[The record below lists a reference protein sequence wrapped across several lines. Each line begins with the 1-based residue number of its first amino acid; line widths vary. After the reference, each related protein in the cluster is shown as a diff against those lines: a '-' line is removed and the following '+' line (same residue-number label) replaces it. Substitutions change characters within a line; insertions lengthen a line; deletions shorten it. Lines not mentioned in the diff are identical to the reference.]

1 MKLST
6 RKYAKRQVSWIRNK
20 LLPAV
25 FVAGGSTAAS
35 VEVDEGEVRG
45 GEEREVKMRAYVL
58 DATGTPVVRFPKPS
72 QSSVSSY

>member
-1 MKLST
+1 MKLAT

-25 FVAGGSTAAS
+25 FAAGGSTAAS

-58 DATGTPVVRFPKPS
+58 DATGTPLVYSSRPS
-72 QSSVSSY
+72 QL

>member
-25 FVAGGSTAAS
+25 FATGITAGD
-35 VEVDEGEVRG
+35 DEGGVGSG
-45 GEEREVKMRAYVL
+45 GVFDGEHDSGERRVQMRAYVL
-58 DATGTPVVRFPKPS
+58 DATGTLS
-72 QSSVSSY
+72 ASTS

>member
-25 FVAGGSTAAS
+25 FAAGD
-35 VEVDEGEVRG
+35 DEGG
-45 GEEREVKMRAYVL
+45 GEVHGDGGERRVQMRAYVL
-58 DATGTPVVRFPKPS
+58 DATGTLFIITFIIQPHS
-72 QSSVSSY
+72 